1 MNMLGRVA
9 ITTAMLVP
17 MVAAPVA
24 AQNYRW
30 DFGVNAG
37 YAWYRAMLGSEDTGL
52 PDGTDWDDV
61 KFEAGTRFGAQLGYW
76 LKPKMGLRANF
87 QYAERPV
94 VAENYDLLADDT
106 DTDDLF
112 NNVNLWSG
120 TLDMLF
126 RFKSPNEDWMGRE
139 ILPYF
144 ALGIGGKWVNPA
156 GDPYTCQDLEEGEE
170 WSCHPF
176 TPWNRQD
183 PTNPANF
190 GNGFALGEQKVIAG
204 LVGLG
209 MDIRLAPNFAIR
221 LEANDRI
228 YKPQVYQTDAALQAD
243 GTLELTNGDANAS
256 QIVHEIGADIGL
268 HLLMGLARRE
278 VVAVVPT
285 PAPPVET
292 PPPPPPAQPA
302 PPRED
307 AITVCVVDPTVPGGL
322 RMQSATFRYTE
333 GDTVVLSNGQ
343 RVPLRTAVGNVM
355 TVRNADWYVRG
366 QPLTM
371 TIGKDKLEYTTEG
384 GAVVIES
391 SRLAYLGTV
400 NGYPVYADRDEV
412 ADVNDALATLRAAQ
426 AGRDLGEIL
435 SERRDLRDE
444 VEDVRFLYVPLE
456 STGCV
461 FQPLRMLEP
470 VTKGKQQLK

>member
-37 YAWYRAMLGSEDTGL
+37 YAWYRAMLGSEETGL

-87 QYAERPV
+87 SIAERPV

-120 TLDMLF
+120 TIDLLF
-126 RFKSPNEDWMGRE
+126 RFKAPNEEWMGRE
-139 ILPYF
+139 MLPYF

-156 GDPYTCQDLEEGEE
+156 GDPFTCVDNEEDKS
-170 WSCHPF
+170 WSCFPF

-190 GNGFALGEQKVIAG
+190 GDNFALGEQKVLAAH
-204 LVGLG
+204 LGLG
-209 MDIRLAPNFAIR
+209 TDIRLSPNFAIR
-221 LEANDRI
+221 LEASDKI
-228 YKPQVYQTDAALQAD
+228 YKPQVYLAEPAIVNNRV
-243 GTLELTNGDANAS
+243 TLSNGDDGVS

-268 HLLMGLARRE
+268 HLLMGLARPE
-278 VVAVVPT
+278 VVAVVPAPT
-285 PAPPVET
+285 PAPPAPT
-292 PPPPPPAQPA
+292 PPAPTPPAPA
-302 PPRED
+302 PPPRVD
-307 AITVCVVDPTVPGGL
+307 NFAVCVVDPTVPSGL
-322 RMQSATFRYTE
+322 RMQNVTFRYATN
-333 GDTVVLSNGQ
+333 DTVVMSNGNA
-343 RVPLRTAVGNVM
+343 VPFRTSVGNVM
-355 TVRNADWYVRG
+355 TARNADWYVRG
-366 QPLTM
+366 QPLTITM
-371 TIGKDKLEYTTEG
+371 GKDKLEYLTYQ
-384 GAVVIES
+384 GAVTIES
-391 SRLAYLGTV
+391 GKLSYLGNV

-412 ADVNDALATLRAAQ
+412 ADVIDAVNTLRRADAS
-426 AGRDLGEIL
+426 GDLGKIM
-435 SERRDLRDE
+435 SERKDLRDE
-444 VEDVRFLYVPLE
+444 LEDVKFLYVPLE
-456 STGCV
+456 ATGCV
-461 FQPLRMLEP
+461 FQPLQVLEP
-470 VTKGKQQLK
+470 VTKGKQ